1 MANDPKQPRMQK
13 CADCGELVPINTR
26 KGARDGRWLCTPC
39 FDKVYH
45 GILPAP
51 RGSEAENR

>member
-1 MANDPKQPRMQK
+1 MAIERKQTEMQK

-39 FDKVYH
+39 FDAKRH
-45 GILPAP
+45 GIIPP
-51 RGSEAENR
+51 KPEAEGA